1 MAAGFMPF
9 PRGISRHEKNV
20 ENPQHAPAFRAALR
34 WYFQALRLGQVCNR
48 DLQLHLS
55 ALMSLN

>member
-1 MAAGFMPF
+1 
-9 PRGISRHEKNV
+9 V